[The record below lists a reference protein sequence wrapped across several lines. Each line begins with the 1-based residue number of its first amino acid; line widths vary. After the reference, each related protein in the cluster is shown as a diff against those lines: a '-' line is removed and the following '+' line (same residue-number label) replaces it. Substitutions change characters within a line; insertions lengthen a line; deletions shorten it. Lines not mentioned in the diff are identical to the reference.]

1 MENNILPVL
10 PDDRFRFDCSKE
22 VPCFNACC
30 RDLNQFLTP
39 YDILR
44 LKNHLGLTTGIF
56 LEKYTTQH
64 IGPETGL
71 PVVTLKPA
79 HDDDLQ
85 CPFVTPAGCGVY
97 ANRPSSCRIY
107 PVARAISRSRE
118 TGQITEHFAI
128 IKEPHCL
135 GFEQDKTQTVREWIQ
150 SQEITAYNELNDM
163 FLEIISLKNRLIPG
177 PLTLRAKHLFHTA
190 LYDLDAFRAQIFQNG
205 LVEDMN
211 LADDDLETLGKN
223 DVELLKFGHRYVKEN
238 LFR

>member
-1 MENNILPVL
+1 MENNIVPVL
-10 PDDRFRFDCSKE
+10 PDDRFRFDCSNE

-44 LKNHLGLTTGIF
+44 LKNHLGLTSGTF
-56 LEKYTTQH
+56 LEKYTLQH

-71 PVVTLKPA
+71 PVVTLKPISDA
-79 HDDDLQ
+79 DLQ
-85 CPFVTPAGCGVY
+85 CPFVTPDGCRVY

-118 TGQITEHFAI
+118 TGRITEHFAI

-135 GFEQDKTQTVREWIQ
+135 GFQRDKSQTVSEWMR
-150 SQEITAYNELNDM
+150 SQEVTAYNELNDM
-163 FLEIISLKNRLIPG
+163 FIEIISLKNRLMPG
-177 PLTLRAKHLFHTA
+177 PLALRAQHLFHTA
-190 LYDLDAFRAQIFQNG
+190 LYDIDAFRTQISQND
-205 LVEDMN
+205 LVKDMN
-211 LADDDLETLGKN
+211 LAEAYLETLRKN
-223 DVELLKFGHRYVKEN
+223 DIELLKFGHRYVKEN